1 MFLMHRQKD
10 VKIEGELRASRERF
24 FCKVVFI
31 LGVQH
36 LEVPR
41 PKIKIVLSP
50 LSSSCS
56 EEELNEFLMD
66 FSLLAINFCQS

>member
-10 VKIEGELRASRERF
+10 VKIESELEVSRKHF
-24 FCKVVFI
+24 SVKVAFI

-36 LEVPR
+36 LEVFC

-66 FSLLAINFCQS
+66 FVLPAINFCQF